1 MDDILITIAL
11 IAMSLVGGYASF
23 SNAQRGKE
31 ITSLKYEVKLLER
44 ELANCRDP
52 DAVRK
57 EMENIEKMII
67 QSLRN
72 VYGNG
77 DNDG

>member
-1 MDDILITIAL
+1 MDEITIL
-11 IAMSLVGGYASF
+11 VIVLSLVGGYAAL

-31 ITSLKYEVKLLER
+31 ISNLKYKVKLLER
-44 ELANCRDP
+44 ALANYRNP
-52 DAVRK
+52 DARRK
-57 EMENIEKMII
+57 EMEEIEKMII
-67 QSLRN
+67 DSLRE